1 MLQRAPSALP
11 DIDFGRRAGFR
22 EMQLHD
28 ALLCLWRVYKAFIGA
43 WLEHRCQRVL
53 LERRDALQVAF
64 VPVAVGAER
73 GQFFVR
79 SEGSER
85 RRVVQ
90 LQRVFLASVIAAAL
104 ALVVVLA
111 QQSLSLSRSWRLFC
125 ACAL

>member
-1 MLQRAPSALP
+1 
-11 DIDFGRRAGFR
+11 
-22 EMQLHD
+22 MQLHD
-28 ALLCLWRVYKAFIGA
+28 ALLCLWRVYKALICA

-111 QQSLSLSRSWRLFC
+111 QQSLSLSLLETFLRLCFIS
-125 ACAL
+125 ASTTRWVYAANDSPRYGQS